1 MDVPLLRMPESD
13 EIRRLEQTL
22 ARLDRELGEARR
34 ALVALRAQQADLR
47 PLTAAP
53 PPASPPVSSPVPPP
67 VSSSVPPPN
76 AGSRPATPRARATG
90 GHVIEQLVG
99 RYGALALA
107 VVTIV
112 MGAGALVS
120 WALRQGLLTPAVRVL
135 LGSLL
140 AVTLAGAGLLMRARG
155 SRPFGHTLLAL
166 ALAVVHVV
174 AWGAGPQLGLVRAE
188 VSLAIAA
195 VASAVLSALA
205 LHDENEAL
213 FAVGVGGA
221 LLAPFVQSS
230 GAEQFVLLAAY
241 GAVVTIAA
249 LWTMAARRWQMVAAI
264 LGLAVFVYARAL
276 GAYHGDTPWMT
287 RNLTAGFILVL
298 TAAALVL
305 TRPPLRAW
313 IALAFLAIG
322 VANTRVQ
329 YVLGDTPRELLI
341 GAPDVLVVAVVGA
354 AFALF
359 AARGLPAERRG
370 WWVGGAL
377 LLPAAFLLRALG
389 PLVPVRSD
397 GFGGLTHA
405 AVAGIWVLGF
415 AVAALA
421 AQGSRRG
428 ALLAMSGIVAT
439 WAVVLA
445 LYAWPHFVPVACAGV
460 AIAAVLVS
468 RRENQP
474 LVLVAAAVAAA
485 AGYGHGMANVM
496 GQFGYAVPF
505 STVPSLSLAAGVA
518 GLGIAARLVPDALL
532 PHHARRLPASSVAR
546 VAFAAACFLWW
557 RAELARA
564 FNADAATFLLIVYYA
579 VCGVLVL
586 WRGRALGSQRLRQTG
601 LALSLWAAFVALA
614 GASGV
619 QQIALR
625 VGSYLAVG
633 GFLLGV
639 AWWYREG
646 QEIEE
651 GGEG

>member
-1 MDVPLLRMPESD
+1 MPESD

-34 ALVALRAQQADLR
+34 ALVALRAQQAEGR
-47 PLTAAP
+47 PLTAAL
-53 PPASPPVSSPVPPP
+53 PPVPSPVPPTTSASARTSDRQGQAP
-67 VSSSVPPPN
+67 TP
-76 AGSRPATPRARATG
+76 SRPPTPRARATG
-90 GHVIEQLVG
+90 DHVIEQLVG

-140 AVTLAGAGLLMRARG
+140 AVALAGAGVLLRARG
-155 SRPFGHTLLAL
+155 SRSFGHTLLAL

-188 VSLAIAA
+188 GSLALAA
-195 VASAVLSALA
+195 VSSAVLSALA
-205 LHDENEAL
+205 VHDESEAL

-221 LLAPFVQSS
+221 LLAPFVQRS
-230 GAEQFVLLAAY
+230 GAEHLVLLAAY
-241 GAVVTIAA
+241 GAVVSIAALRTIAA
-249 LWTMAARRWQMVAAI
+249 RPWRLVAAI

-276 GAYHGDTPWMT
+276 GAYHADAPWMS
-287 RNLTAGFILVL
+287 RNLTAGFTLVL
-298 TAAALVL
+298 SVAALTF

-313 IALAFLAIG
+313 IALVFLAIG
-322 VANTRVQ
+322 VVSIRMPYLQ
-329 YVLGDTPRELLI
+329 GDTPREVLL
-341 GAPDVLVVAVVGA
+341 GAPDVLLVAVTGA
-354 AFALF
+354 GLALF
-359 AARGLPAERRG
+359 AARELPEENRG
-370 WWVGGAL
+370 WWIGGAL
-377 LLPAAFLLRALG
+377 ILPAAFLMRALG
-389 PLVPVRSD
+389 PLVPIRAD
-397 GFGGLTHA
+397 GLGGLTHA
-405 AVAGIWVLGF
+405 AVTGIWVLGY

-421 AQGSRRG
+421 GRRSRRG

-445 LYAWPHFVPVACAGV
+445 VHAWPYFVPAACAGV

-468 RRENQP
+468 RREDQP

-485 AGYGHGMANVM
+485 VGYRHGMAKVT

-505 STVPSLSLAAGVA
+505 SSAPSLSLGAGMA
-518 GLGIAARLVPDALL
+518 GLGIAARLMPDALL
-532 PHHARRLPASSVAR
+532 PFRARRLPASTVAW
-546 VAFAAACFLWW
+546 VAVAAGCFLWW

-564 FNADAATFLLIVYYA
+564 YSADAATFLLIVYYA
-579 VCGVLVL
+579 ACGVLVL
-586 WRGRALGSQRLRQTG
+586 WRGRAVGSQRVRQTG

-625 VGSYLAVG
+625 VGSYLGVG

-646 QEIEE
+646 QEPKE
-651 GGEG
+651 GSEG

>member
-1 MDVPLLRMPESD
+1 MSDSD
-13 EIRRLEQTL
+13 EIHRLEQTL
-22 ARLDRELGEARR
+22 TRLDRELGEARR
-34 ALVALRAQQADLR
+34 ALVALRAQQAYVR

-53 PPASPPVSSPVPPP
+53 PPVPPSASPVPSAAARTPDRQTQAPAPSRLPTPP
-67 VSSSVPPPN
+67 
-76 AGSRPATPRARATG
+76 AGATG

-140 AVTLAGAGLLMRARG
+140 AVTLAGAGLMLRARG
-155 SRPFGHTLLAL
+155 SRPFGHTVLAL

-174 AWGAGPQLGLVRAE
+174 AWGAGPQLGLVRVE
-188 VSLAIAA
+188 VSLAIVA

-205 LHDENEAL
+205 LHDESEAL

-221 LLAPFVQSS
+221 LLAPFVQRS
-230 GAEQFVLLAAY
+230 GAEHFVLLAAY
-241 GAVVTIAA
+241 GAVVSIAALRTIAA
-249 LWTMAARRWQMVAAI
+249 RPWRLVAAI

-276 GAYHGDTPWMT
+276 GAYHADAPWMS
-287 RNLTAGFILVL
+287 RNLTAGFTLVL
-298 TAAALVL
+298 SAAALAL

-322 VANTRVQ
+322 VVSMRMPHLQ
-329 YVLGDTPRELLI
+329 GETPREVLM
-341 GAPDVLVVAVVGA
+341 GAPDVLLVAVTGA
-354 AFALF
+354 ALALF
-359 AARGLPAERRG
+359 AARELPEENWG
-370 WWVGGAL
+370 WWIGGAL
-377 LLPAAFLLRALG
+377 ILPGVFLLRALW

-397 GFGGLTHA
+397 GLGGATHA
-405 AVAGIWVLGF
+405 AVAGIWVLGY

-421 AQGSRRG
+421 GQGLRRG
-428 ALLAMSGIVAT
+428 ALLAMSGVVAT

-445 LYAWPHFVPVACAGV
+445 VHAWPYFVPAACAGV

-468 RRENQP
+468 RREDQP

-485 AGYGHGMANVM
+485 VGYRHGMAKVT

-518 GLGIAARLVPDALL
+518 GLGIAARLVPDTMS
-532 PHHARRLPASSVAR
+532 PFPARRWPASTAAWVA
-546 VAFAAACFLWW
+546 VAAACFLWW

-564 FNADAATFLLIVYYA
+564 YSADAATFLLIVYYA
-579 VCGVLVL
+579 ASGVLVL
-586 WRGRALGSQRLRQTG
+586 WRGRAAGSQRLRQTG
-601 LALSLWAAFVALA
+601 LALSLWAAVVALA

-619 QQIALR
+619 QHIALR

-646 QEIEE
+646 QEPEE
-651 GGEG
+651 GSEG